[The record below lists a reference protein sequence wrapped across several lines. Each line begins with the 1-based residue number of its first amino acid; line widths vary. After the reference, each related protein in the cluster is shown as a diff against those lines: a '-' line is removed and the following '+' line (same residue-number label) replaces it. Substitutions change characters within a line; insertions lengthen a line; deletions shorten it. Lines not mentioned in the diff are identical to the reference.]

1 MMKEKGVTQNQSAGI
16 KMESIPIMLL
26 HPFQNHPFKVLLDE
40 SMYELVES
48 VKSRGVLTPV
58 AVRPYVEKGYEILSG
73 HRRVQACKIAGI
85 SKVPA
90 KIMNLNDDMAII
102 FVVDSNIQREQL
114 LPSEKAYAYKM
125 KMDAMK
131 RQGLRSD
138 LTSSQFGT
146 KFRTDETVA
155 KEVKESRNQ
164 IHRYIRLTN
173 LVYPLLDMVDEKKV
187 PINSAVE
194 LSYLGTKAQTDI
206 VYMMKRDEISVSM
219 KQAME
224 IRRRSEEG
232 KIQTATIESIL
243 REQTAKDFSITLK
256 EKRIRKYFPKD
267 YTKKQ
272 IENIVFTLLDQWF
285 KEQSKKKSIEEVS
298 V

>member
-1 MMKEKGVTQNQSAGI
+1 MMKEKGVTQNQS
-16 KMESIPIMLL
+16 MESIPIMLL

-146 KFRTDETVA
+146 KFRTDEMVA

-206 VYMMKRDEISVSM
+206 VHIINRDEISISM

-224 IRRRSEEG
+224 IRRLSEDG

-243 REQTAKDFSITLK
+243 REQTTNDFSITLK
-256 EKRIRKYFPKD
+256 ENRIRKYFPKD
-267 YTKKQ
+267 YTKRQ
-272 IENIVFTLLDQWF
+272 IENVVFTLLDQWF
-285 KEQSKKKSIEEVS
+285 KEQNKKKNIEEVS

>member
-1 MMKEKGVTQNQSAGI
+1 MKEKGVTQNQS
-16 KMESIPIMLL
+16 MESIPIMVL

-58 AVRPYVEKGYEILSG
+58 AVRPYLEDGYEILSG

-90 KIMNLNDDMAII
+90 KIMKLNDDMAII
-102 FVVDSNIQREQL
+102 FVVDSNIQRERL

-206 VYMMKRDEISVSM
+206 VHIIKRDEISVSM

-224 IRRRSEEG
+224 IRRLSEDG

-243 REQTAKDFSITLK
+243 REQTTNDFSITLK
-256 EKRIRKYFPKD
+256 ENRIRKYFPKD
-267 YTKKQ
+267 YTKRQ
-272 IENIVFTLLDQWF
+272 IENVVFTLLDQWF
-285 KEQSKKKSIEEVS
+285 KEQNKKKKIEEVS

>member
-173 LVYPLLDMVDEKKV
+173 LVYPLLDMVDEKNV

-243 REQTAKDFSITLK
+243 REQTTNDFSITLK
-256 EKRIRKYFPKD
+256 ENRIRKYFPKD
-267 YTKKQ
+267 YTKRQ
-272 IENIVFTLLDQWF
+272 IENVVFTLLDQWF
-285 KEQSKKKSIEEVS
+285 KEQNKKKKIEEVS